1 MKSLYN
7 YLVNIMEGGA
17 SGHMAHPYDY
27 TEFTLRDLKGLIRH
41 LFEGKVEDV
50 TEKID
55 GTNIQATVNKQG
67 EVVFIRNKG
76 NLNSEKGGMTISDMA
91 TKWSDNAKVANT
103 FLKAGETITKV
114 FSTIPNKF
122 FNPDNETRVIVNC
135 ECVVAGQTN
144 IMPYAKDM
152 VDFHD
157 LWIYKFNGSEWE
169 QEEVTKKG
177 LDIINK
183 ACEEMD
189 GAQLTP
195 QVIIKKTEDSQK
207 ILVNYIKQLDKIFKE
222 AKCNEQSTLDDW
234 KFSRF
239 LSYCKEHEEWTDWVL
254 KSEEGTRLLYRR
266 WFYDDK
272 SVNIKKICELYPEDV
287 NNVRAVDKKEYKK
300 WIRDIMKPI
309 DDFFIDLGS
318 AVLDLCDGLLNN
330 GIEDQVINTLINDVE
345 YLTKEIENGN
355 NEDLKS
361 KLMYQLS
368 RLSKSN
374 IRSTEGIVFR
384 YKGKLMKL
392 TSSFAPLNQILG
404 SIKFSK

>member
-1 MKSLYN
+1 MKNLYN

-91 TKWSDNAKVANT
+91 AKWSDNAKVANT

-122 FNPDNETRVIVNC
+122 FNPDDETRIIVNC

-157 LWIYKFNGSEWE
+157 LWIYKFNGKEWV
-169 QEEVTKKG
+169 QDDVTKKG
-177 LDIINK
+177 LDVINK
-183 ACEEMD
+183 ACEKID

-195 QVIIKKTEDSQK
+195 NIIIKTTKESSKLLNEYIKK
-207 ILVNYIKQLDKIFKE
+207 IENIFKQEHLNDNSTLEEWKYSRFVNYCKDNVKWI
-222 AKCNEQSTLDDW
+222 LDD
-234 KFSRF
+234 
-239 LSYCKEHEEWTDWVL
+239 EN
-254 KSEEGTRLLYRR
+254 GTKLLFNR
-266 WFYDDK
+266 WFNQDK
-272 SVNIKKICELYPEDV
+272 STNIKKIKELYPDV
-287 NNVRAVDKKEYKK
+287 DLSLIDKKEYKK
-300 WIRDIMKPI
+300 YVNYVMNPI
-309 DDFFIDLGS
+309 DQFFIDLG
-318 AVLDLCDGLLNN
+318 
-330 GIEDQVINTLINDVE
+330 NDVLE
-345 YLTKEIENGN
+345 LCEGILNSGYEDYTIDIIRKDVSNIVDYIEQGDDNDAKTKLMHQLDRIGN
-355 NEDLKS
+355 NKINAL
-361 KLMYQLS
+361 
-368 RLSKSN
+368 
-374 IRSTEGIVFR
+374 EGIVFR
-384 YKGKLMKL
+384 YKGKLMKI
-392 TSSFAPLNQILG
+392 TGSFAPLNQILG
-404 SIKFSK
+404 TLKFNR

>member
-1 MKSLYN
+1 MKNLYK

-55 GTNIQATVNKQG
+55 GTNIQATVNKSG

-122 FNPDNETRVIVNC
+122 FNPDDETRVIVNC

-157 LWIYKFNGSEWE
+157 LWIYKFNGKEWIRDN
-169 QEEVTKKG
+169 VTKKG
-177 LDIINK
+177 LDVINK
-183 ACEEMD
+183 ACENID

-195 QVIIKKTEDSQK
+195 NIIIKKTEDSQK

-222 AKCNEQSTLDDW
+222 AKCNEQSTLGEW
-234 KFSRF
+234 QYSRF
-239 LSYCKEHEEWTDWVL
+239 VSYCKENADWVL
-254 KSEEGTRLLYRR
+254 TSKEGIDLLFKR

-272 SVNIKKICELYPEDV
+272 STNIKKVCEFYPEYS
-287 NNVRAVDKKEYKK
+287 NEVRSVDKSEFKK
-300 WIRDIMKPI
+300 WVRDIMKPI
-309 DDFFIDLGS
+309 DDFFIDLGG
-318 AVLDLCDGLLNN
+318 AILDLCDGLLNN

-345 YLTKEIENGN
+345 YLTKEIENGD

-392 TSSFAPLNQILG
+392 TGSFAPLNQILG
-404 SIKFSK
+404 TLKFNR

>member
-1 MKSLYN
+1 
-7 YLVNIMEGGA
+7 MEGGA

-55 GTNIQATVNKQG
+55 GTNIQATVNKSG

-91 TKWSDNAKVANT
+91 AKWSDNAKVANT

-122 FNPDNETRVIVNC
+122 FNPDDETRVIVNC

-183 ACEEMD
+183 ACEKID

-222 AKCNEQSTLDDW
+222 AKCNEQSTLGEW
-234 KFSRF
+234 QYSRF
-239 LSYCKEHEEWTDWVL
+239 VSYCKENADWIL
-254 KSEEGTRLLYRR
+254 TSKEGTNLLFKR

-272 SVNIKKICELYPEDV
+272 STNIKKVCEFYPEYS
-287 NNVRAVDKKEYKK
+287 NEVRSVDKSEFKK
-300 WIRDIMKPI
+300 WVRDIMKPI
-309 DDFFIDLGS
+309 DDFFIDLGG
-318 AVLDLCDGLLNN
+318 AILDLCDGLLNN

-384 YKGKLMKL
+384 YKDKLMKL